1 MRYSEMFLP
10 TGREVPSDAEVI
22 SHQLMIRAGMIRK
35 LTSGIY
41 SYLPLGYRVI
51 RKVEQIVREE
61 MNKAGAQEVFLPMV
75 QPAELWQESGRWE
88 YYGKELL
95 RFHDRHERQYCLGPT
110 HEEVITDLVR
120 NDIKTYRQLPRNLY
134 QIQTKFRDEVRPRF
148 GVMRCREFG
157 MKDAYSFDADE
168 AGAEAS
174 YEKMFAAYNNIFNR
188 CGLKFRPVEADS
200 GSIGGK
206 YSHEFMVM
214 AESGEDAMIV
224 CDKCSYAANLEKAE
238 AGRPKK
244 VDSTE
249 KDWLILESV
258 HTPNVRTIEELSD
271 FLQVGPQDIVKTLIF
286 NADGKPCAILIRGD
300 QEVNEI
306 KVKNYLGAN
315 ELTLADD
322 EMIMQATGAPR
333 GFAGAVKI
341 KTRVIADYSVMNM
354 INFVTGANKEDY
366 HLKNVN
372 IGRDCEVESFADL
385 RVVGKNDKC
394 PRCSGNIQF
403 VRGIEVGHVFKL
415 GTKYSKSLKASYLD
429 KDGQEKIM
437 IMGCYGIGIGRTV
450 AACIEQ
456 NNDANGIVWPIPLAP
471 YHVIITPVNVNE
483 GDVLKAAD
491 KIYNDL
497 QAMGI
502 EVIFDD
508 RDERAGVKF
517 KDADLI
523 GIPLRVIVGQKN
535 LISGNVELKNRK
547 SGETKLYPL
556 EKIVSE
562 IKKNIDEGLE
572 QGIATT
578 HAGGKTP
585 CSRI

>member
-1 MRYSEMFLP
+1 MRYSEMHLP

-61 MNKAGAQEVFLPMV
+61 MNKAGAQEVHLPMV
-75 QPAELWQESGRWE
+75 QPAELWQESGRWIH
-88 YYGKELL
+88 YGKELL
-95 RFHDRHERQYCLGPT
+95 RFRDRHEREYCLGPT

-120 NDIKTYRQLPRNLY
+120 NDVKTYRQLPCNLY

-168 AGAEAS
+168 AGAQIS
-174 YEKMFAAYNNIFNR
+174 YEKMFAAYNNIFRR
-188 CGLKFRPVEADS
+188 CGLIFRPVEADS

-206 YSHEFMVM
+206 YSHEFMVI
-214 AESGEDAMIV
+214 AESGEDAMV
-224 CDKCSYAANLEKAE
+224 FCEKCAYAANLEKAE
-238 AGRPKK
+238 VAQPKK
-244 VDSTE
+244 KSTTE
-249 KDWLILESV
+249 KEWLSLENV
-258 HTPNVRTIEELSD
+258 HTPKVRTIEEVSS
-271 FLQVGPQDIVKTLIF
+271 FLNVRPQDIVKTLIF
-286 NADGKPCAILIRGD
+286 SADGMPCAVLIRGD

-306 KVKNYLGAN
+306 KVKNYLGAA
-315 ELTLADD
+315 ELELADD
-322 EMIMQATGAPR
+322 EMIKKATGAPR

-341 KTRVIADYSVMNM
+341 KTRVIADYSIMNM

-372 IGRDCEVESFADL
+372 LGRDFDVASFADL
-385 RVVGKNDKC
+385 RVIEEKDTCSRCGGK
-394 PRCSGNIQF
+394 IQF
-403 VRGIEVGHVFKL
+403 ARGIEVGHVFKL
-415 GTKYSKSLKASYLD
+415 GTKYSQAMKAAYLD

-456 NNDANGIVWPIPLAP
+456 NYDKDGIIWPVPLAP
-471 YHVIITPVNVNE
+471 YQVIITPVNVNE
-483 GDVLKAAD
+483 KNIFEAAENLY
-491 KIYNDL
+491 ISML
-497 QAMGI
+497 VEGI

-523 GIPLRVIVGQKN
+523 GIPLRITIGQKN
-535 LISGNVELKNRK
+535 LADGNVELKIRK
-547 SGETKLYPL
+547 TGENKLYPL
-556 EKIVSE
+556 PKIIQEV
-562 IKKNIDEGLE
+562 KTF
-572 QGIATT
+572 IA
-578 HAGGKTP
+578 K
-585 CSRI
+585 

>member
-41 SYLPLGYRVI
+41 SYLPLGYLVI
-51 RKVEQIVREE
+51 RKLEQIIREE
-61 MNKAGAQEVFLPMV
+61 MNKAGAQEVHLPMM
-75 QPAELWQESGRWE
+75 QPAELWQESGRWVH
-88 YYGKELL
+88 YGKELL
-95 RFHDRHERQYCLGPT
+95 RFRDRHDHEYCLGPT
-110 HEEVITDLVR
+110 HEEVITSLVR

-157 MKDAYSFDADE
+157 MKDAYSFDVDE
-168 AGAEAS
+168 AGAEKS
-174 YEKMFAAYNNIFNR
+174 YEKMFTTYNNIFR
-188 CGLKFRPVEADS
+188 HCGLKFRPVEADS

-214 AESGEDAMIV
+214 AESGEDAMV
-224 CDKCSYAANLEKAE
+224 FCKKCSYAANLEKAE
-238 AGRPKK
+238 VACLEKK
-244 VDSTE
+244 
-249 KDWLILESV
+249 LILENDWLPLENIN
-258 HTPNVRTIEELSD
+258 TPDVCTIEEVSA
-271 FLQVGPQDIVKTLIF
+271 FLKVKPQDVVKTLIF
-286 NADGKPCAILIRGD
+286 NADGQPCAVLIRGD

-306 KVKNYLGAN
+306 KVKNYLGAT
-315 ELTLADD
+315 ELELASD
-322 EMIMQATGAPR
+322 EMIMKATDAPR

-354 INFVTGANKEDY
+354 VNFVTGANKENY
-366 HLKNVN
+366 HFKNVN
-372 IGRDCEVESFADL
+372 MGRDFNVEAFADL
-385 RVVGKNDKC
+385 RIVEQKDNC
-394 PRCSGNIQF
+394 PRCQGNTQF

-415 GTKYSKSLKASYLD
+415 GTKYSKAMKAVYLD

-456 NNDANGIVWPIPLAP
+456 NYDANGIVWPMPLAP
-471 YHVIITPVNVNE
+471 YHVILTPVNVNE
-483 GDVLKAAD
+483 ESVMKVAEDL
-491 KIYNDL
+491 YNSML
-497 QAMGI
+497 AESI

-523 GIPLRVIVGQKN
+523 GIPLRIVVGQKN
-535 LISGNVELKNRK
+535 LIQGKVELKIRK
-547 SGETKLYPL
+547 TGENKLYSL
-556 EKIVSE
+556 QEIVQEVKQIIAKE
-562 IKKNIDEGLE
+562 INQNI
-572 QGIATT
+572 
-578 HAGGKTP
+578 
-585 CSRI
+585 S

>member
-1 MRYSEMFLP
+1 MFQP

-51 RKVEQIVREE
+51 RKVEQIIREE
-61 MNKAGAQEVFLPMV
+61 MNKAGAQEVCLPMV

-88 YYGKELL
+88 FYGKELL
-95 RFHDRHERQYCLGPT
+95 RFRDRHDRDYCLGPT

-148 GVMRCREFG
+148 GVMRAREFG

-168 AGAEAS
+168 AGAEIS
-174 YEKMFAAYNNIFNR
+174 YEKMFTAYNNIFRR

-206 YSHEFMVM
+206 YSHEFMVT
-214 AESGEDAMIV
+214 AESGEDAIVV
-224 CDKCSYAANLEKAE
+224 CDKCNYAANLEKAE
-238 AGRPKK
+238 VAKPDKI
-244 VDSTE
+244 DSAE
-249 KDWLILESV
+249 KDWLPLENV
-258 HTPNVRTIEELSD
+258 HTPDVRTIEEVSA
-271 FLQVGPQDIVKTLIF
+271 FLKVTPQDIIKTLIF
-286 NADGKPCAILIRGD
+286 NADGKPCAVLIRGD

-315 ELTLADD
+315 ELELADD

-333 GFAGAVKI
+333 GFAGAVNI
-341 KTRVIADYSVMNM
+341 KCSVAADYSVMNM
-354 INFVTGANKEDY
+354 TNFVTGANIEDY

-372 IGRDCEVESFADL
+372 FGRDCKVESFADL
-385 RVVGKNDKC
+385 RVIEKDDKC
-394 PRCSGNIQF
+394 PRCGGDIQF

-415 GTKYSKSLKASYLD
+415 GTKYSKAMKAVYLD
-429 KDGQEKIM
+429 RDGQEKIM

-456 NNDANGIVWPIPLAP
+456 NNDANGIIWPLPLAP
-471 YHVIITPVNVNE
+471 YQVIITPVNVNE
-483 GDVLKAAD
+483 GAVFQAAE
-491 KIYNDL
+491 KIYNEL
-497 QAMGI
+497 LAAGI
-502 EVIFDD
+502 EVILDD

-523 GIPLRVIVGQKN
+523 GIPLRVTVGQKN
-535 LISGNVELKNRK
+535 LISGNVELKNRQT
-547 SGETKLYPL
+547 GETKIYPL
-556 EKIVSE
+556 TEIVAE
-562 IKKNIDEGLE
+562 IQKKVAEALNP
-572 QGIATT
+572 T
-578 HAGGKTP
+578 AGQSTQV
-585 CSRI
+585 

>member
-1 MRYSEMFLP
+1 MRYSEMHLP

-61 MNKAGAQEVFLPMV
+61 MNRAGAQEVHLPMV
-75 QPAELWQESGRWE
+75 QPTELWQESGRWIH
-88 YYGKELL
+88 YGKELL
-95 RFHDRHERQYCLGPT
+95 RFRDRHEREYCLGPT

-120 NDIKTYRQLPRNLY
+120 NDVKTYRQLPCNLY

-168 AGAEAS
+168 AGAQIS
-174 YEKMFAAYNNIFNR
+174 YEKMFAAYNNIFRR
-188 CGLKFRPVEADS
+188 CGLIFRPVEADS

-206 YSHEFMVM
+206 YSHEFMVI
-214 AESGEDAMIV
+214 AESGEDAMV
-224 CDKCSYAANLEKAE
+224 FCEKCAYAANLEKAE
-238 AGRPKK
+238 VAQPKK
-244 VDSTE
+244 KSTTQKE
-249 KDWLILESV
+249 WLPLKKV
-258 HTPNVRTIEELSD
+258 HTPKVRTIEEVSS
-271 FLQVGPQDIVKTLIF
+271 FLNVRPQDIVKTLIF
-286 NADGKPCAILIRGD
+286 SADGMPCAVLIRGD

-306 KVKNYLGAN
+306 KVKNYLGAA
-315 ELTLADD
+315 ELELADD
-322 EMIMQATGAPR
+322 EMIKKATGAPR

-341 KTRVIADYSVMNM
+341 KTRVIADYSIMNM

-372 IGRDCEVESFADL
+372 LGRDFDVASFADL
-385 RVVGKNDKC
+385 RVIEEKDTCSRCGGK
-394 PRCSGNIQF
+394 IQF
-403 VRGIEVGHVFKL
+403 ARGIEVGHVFKL
-415 GTKYSKSLKASYLD
+415 GTKYSQAMKAAYLD

-456 NNDANGIVWPIPLAP
+456 NYDKDGIIWPVPLAP
-471 YHVIITPVNVNE
+471 YQVIITPVNVNE
-483 GDVLKAAD
+483 KNIFEAAENLY
-491 KIYNDL
+491 ISML
-497 QAMGI
+497 VEGI

-523 GIPLRVIVGQKN
+523 GIPLRITIGQKN
-535 LISGNVELKNRK
+535 LADGNVELKIRK
-547 SGETKLYPL
+547 TGENKLYPL
-556 EKIVSE
+556 PKIIQEV
-562 IKKNIDEGLE
+562 KTF
-572 QGIATT
+572 IAKLLRTG
-578 HAGGKTP
+578 AQ
-585 CSRI
+585 